1 MVFLPGLHLLACC
14 TAYPLTPVR
23 RGGAVELGWRLWN
36 WWSRPPRPRRGILI
50 FHGERPEQRAMA
62 RPDSGFWPLLRST
75 ARRLQAAPGG
85 PLPAALRLSSS
96 GRCSDAYNG
105 ARHCQPVP
113 GWANV
118 MFPPSAT
125 LLLVRL
131 GRGCQSGA
139 SPSRLAAAICF
150 DCLSKRKCRFLP
162 DQSSLTLHIA
172 PLSWPLPVSLS
183 VPTSSRAHKK
193 QMLGQVRGI
202 SV

>member
-1 MVFLPGLHLLACC
+1 MGTWCFSPASTCC
-14 TAYPLTPVR
+14 TAAQQYPLTPVG

-50 FHGERPEQRAMA
+50 FTERGQSNA
-62 RPDSGFWPLLRST
+62 RWHVLTLAYGPLEPRCSLVWPRGVDPST
-75 ARRLQAAPGG
+75 AEGYYKLLPATQCPPPCGCRRRLVVVRTHITALVTASQCQAG
-85 PLPAALRLSSS
+85 S
-96 GRCSDAYNG
+96 
-105 ARHCQPVP
+105 
-113 GWANV
+113 NV

-162 DQSSLTLHIA
+162 DQSS
-172 PLSWPLPVSLS
+172 PSSPPSPLPAS
-183 VPTSSRAHKK
+183 P
-193 QMLGQVRGI
+193 
-202 SV
+202 

>member
-1 MVFLPGLHLLACC
+1 MWPRVGLVEW
-14 TAYPLTPVR
+14 TPR
-23 RGGAVELGWRLWN
+23 
-36 WWSRPPRPRRGILI
+36 
-50 FHGERPEQRAMA
+50 
-62 RPDSGFWPLLRST
+62 
-75 ARRLQAAPGG
+75 QAAQGYKLVPGV
-85 PLPAALRLSSS
+85 PVPAALRLLSSS

-105 ARHCQPVP
+105 ARHRQPVP

-162 DQSSLTLHIA
+162 DQSSPSSHLA
-172 PLSWPLPVSLS
+172 PLSLSLPAALPPPSP
-183 VPTSSRAHKK
+183 PTSSRARKK

-202 SV
+202 SI